1 MVFMKQSLICL
12 LIFVLCAT
20 LLMGIFYAGAAVCC
34 LAEDA
39 KKSEYSLPIIMYH
52 HILKEKSKQGKFV
65 ISPNEFEDDLKYL
78 KKNGYTTI
86 TADALIRYQKEGE
99 PLPEKPI
106 MLTFDDGHL
115 SYLEY
120 AVPLLEKYDMA
131 AVVSIVG
138 TYTDE
143 YTENKDRCLSY
154 AYLNWEDVKKLS
166 DSTHTE
172 IQNHTYDMHKIADGR
187 NGCAKM
193 RGEDSAHYQK
203 IFTEDV
209 RKMRNLIYENTG
221 KQANCFTYPFGF
233 LCGEAEEEI
242 QKMGFSMSLS
252 CAEGIN
258 KISRDSSLFKLLRYN
273 RAHKRPVSQILSGKK

>member
-1 MVFMKQSLICL
+1 MKRSLLCL
-12 LIFVLCAT
+12 LIFVLCIT
-20 LLMGIFYAGAAVCC
+20 LLLGVFYAGAAICC
-34 LAEDA
+34 VAEDA
-39 KKSEYSLPIIMYH
+39 KQGEYSLPIIMYH

-106 MLTFDDGHL
+106 MLTFDDGYL

-120 AVPLLEKYDMA
+120 ALPLLEKYNMA

-138 TYTDE
+138 AYTDE
-143 YTENKDRCLSY
+143 YTKNKDRCLSY
-154 AYLNWEDVKKLS
+154 AYLNWEDVKTLS
-166 DSTHTE
+166 QSTHTE

-193 RGEDSAHYQK
+193 RGEEEAHYQK

-209 RKMRNLIYENTG
+209 QKMRNLIYENTG

-258 KISRDSSLFKLLRYN
+258 KISRDTSLFKLRRYN
-273 RAHKRPVSQILSGKK
+273 RAHKRPVSQILGKK